1 MTSFYIVLLLS
12 LSLFLKLIPNLY
24 KYKSIKNIA
33 IIQLQKLFIQGFPW
47 LGLCVSIT
55 EGMSLISGWGTKIPH
70 AVQCSQKKKK
80 KNHSL
85 RVSLVSS
92 MFPPTSPSTP
102 LPDNLYSSARHYATG
117 FSSILWKVVITK
129 FTVTLSFRSGLFSS
143 GSRNEN
149 KKLSWREG
157 LVLHFVFTMQPLQ
170 KAFHSL
176 ALP

>member
-1 MTSFYIVLLLS
+1 MFPLQRTWVWS
-12 LSLFLKLIPNLY
+12 LAGELRSHMPF
-24 KYKSIKNIA
+24 SA
-33 IIQLQKLFIQGFPW
+33 
-47 LGLCVSIT
+47 
-55 EGMSLISGWGTKIPH
+55 
-70 AVQCSQKKKK
+70 AKKK
-80 KNHSL
+80 KNHPL

-143 GSRNEN
+143 GSQNEN

-170 KAFHSL
+170 RAFHSL
-176 ALP
+176 ALPWTCLYWLKFTLHLDSVCRNVGFWWAGYSFTPL